1 MLALFLHYISISM
14 STIAYTALVT
24 WLLLKIIDKAIGL
37 CVTEEQE
44 IEGLDVALH
53 GERAYEN

>member
-1 MLALFLHYISISM
+1 M